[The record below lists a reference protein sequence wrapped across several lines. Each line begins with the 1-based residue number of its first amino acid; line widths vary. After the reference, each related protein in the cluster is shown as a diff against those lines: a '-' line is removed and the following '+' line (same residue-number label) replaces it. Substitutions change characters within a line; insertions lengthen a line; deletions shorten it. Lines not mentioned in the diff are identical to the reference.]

1 MNYKELAYKYTYA
14 HIVQNFVEDTI
25 IAENCKRI

>member
-1 MNYKELAYKYTYA
+1 MNYKDLAYINTYA
-14 HIVQNFVEDTI
+14 HIVENFVEDTI